1 MKVVPEKSDLFELDL
16 DDPACAEFETRD
28 IQTVALFKEQL
39 EELSF
44 TDPSE
49 SFVTSIMDRISEQS
63 AEPSFFEILKQ
74 WWPQTIGLAASILL
88 LCSTPQNREIFDS
101 SASHYTESDEPVFFQ
116 ASQSSYSELLDL
128 NLE

>member
-63 AEPSFFEILKQ
+63 AEPSVSPYNSQ
-74 WWPQTIGLAASILL
+74 DASTGPTVTTRNVAPPTLAVA
-88 LCSTPQNREIFDS
+88 
-101 SASHYTESDEPVFFQ
+101 
-116 ASQSSYSELLDL
+116 
-128 NLE
+128 